1 MDFTVYDY
9 PREIWQLKPGWE
21 VALKTIT
28 FLPLVLFGVLG
39 NAVLCCTL
47 VQIRA
52 LRTPTNLL
60 IANLAVADLATLVI
74 CPLMFMFHD
83 FYQNYV
89 LGAIGCRTEGF
100 LQGEWMFNTYPGKA

>member
-9 PREIWQLKPGWE
+9 PREIWRLKPGWE
-21 VALKTIT
+21 VTLKTIT
-28 FLPLVLFGVLG
+28 FIPLILFGVLG
-39 NAVLCCTL
+39 NAILCYIL

-60 IANLAVADLATLVI
+60 IVNLAVADLATLVI

-89 LGAIGCRTEGF
+89 LGAIGFRR
-100 LQGEWMFNTYPGKA
+100 